1 MRGTKSRELMLG
13 VLVVTAVLTLAG
25 NVHAQGASPAA
36 ADSHGTSLMMMWLL
50 WSLAPVG
57 ALAGLVF
64 AWRFF
69 HYVKKCDPGDEL
81 MQENEQSR
89 KAADQSERSAKIREE
104 LQRLGVTKV
113 DLGFK
118 AVKDDIYRAEDGRLV
133 ARGAEGE
140 TSLEEHL
147 ARFARD
153 NPELL
158 PARIPGGSG
167 ASGAQRSGVPGG
179 GGVDLDKI
187 KPGMDPEELA
197 RARREIAQAIS
208 HSVQGT

>member
-1 MRGTKSRELMLG
+1 MDQEHNEVHKRTDSTHDEARAVMQEVIREY
-13 VLVVTAVLTLAG
+13 VDADRAKAEPAYKTELAEERRRREQLEHR
-25 NVHAQGASPAA
+25 V
-36 ADSHGTSLMMMWLL
+36 
-50 WSLAPVG
+50 
-57 ALAGLVF
+57 
-64 AWRFF
+64 
-69 HYVKKCDPGDEL
+69 DEL
-81 MQENEQSR
+81 IQENEQSR
-89 KAADQSERSAKIREE
+89 KAADQAERSAKIREE

-133 ARGAEGE
+133 AKGAEGE

>member
-1 MRGTKSRELMLG
+1 MHEVIREYVDADRAKAEPG
-13 VLVVTAVLTLAG
+13 YKTELAEERRRREQLERR
-25 NVHAQGASPAA
+25 V
-36 ADSHGTSLMMMWLL
+36 
-50 WSLAPVG
+50 
-57 ALAGLVF
+57 
-64 AWRFF
+64 
-69 HYVKKCDPGDEL
+69 DEL
-81 MQENEQSR
+81 IQENEQSR
-89 KAADQSERSAKIREE
+89 KAADQAERSAKIREE

>member
-1 MRGTKSRELMLG
+1 MDQEHNEVHKRTDSTHDEARAVMQEVIREY
-13 VLVVTAVLTLAG
+13 VDADRAKAEPAYKTELAEERRRREQLERR
-25 NVHAQGASPAA
+25 V
-36 ADSHGTSLMMMWLL
+36 
-50 WSLAPVG
+50 
-57 ALAGLVF
+57 
-64 AWRFF
+64 
-69 HYVKKCDPGDEL
+69 DEL
-81 MQENEQSR
+81 IQENEQSR
-89 KAADQSERSAKIREE
+89 KAADQAERSAKIREE

>member
-1 MRGTKSRELMLG
+1 MDEERNEVHKRTDSTDDNARAVMHEVIREY
-13 VLVVTAVLTLAG
+13 VDADRAKAEPAYKTELAEERRRREQLERR
-25 NVHAQGASPAA
+25 V
-36 ADSHGTSLMMMWLL
+36 
-50 WSLAPVG
+50 
-57 ALAGLVF
+57 
-64 AWRFF
+64 
-69 HYVKKCDPGDEL
+69 DEL
-81 MQENEQSR
+81 IQENEQSR
-89 KAADQSERSAKIREE
+89 KAADQAERSATIREE

-179 GGVDLDKI
+179 GGVDLEKI

-208 HSVQGT
+208 HSLEGT

>member
-1 MRGTKSRELMLG
+1 MDQEHNEVHKRTDSTHDEARAVMQEVIREY
-13 VLVVTAVLTLAG
+13 VDADRAKAEPAYKTELAEERRRREQLERR
-25 NVHAQGASPAA
+25 V
-36 ADSHGTSLMMMWLL
+36 
-50 WSLAPVG
+50 
-57 ALAGLVF
+57 
-64 AWRFF
+64 
-69 HYVKKCDPGDEL
+69 DEL
-81 MQENEQSR
+81 IQENEQSR
-89 KAADQSERSAKIREE
+89 KAADQAERSAKIREE

-133 ARGAEGE
+133 AKGAEGE